1 MGTIRVYLNEYEQ
14 KQLKKL
20 SIKRNE
26 SQSAV
31 IRKLISIEKYAKTLE
46 ILEKNN
52 EINVEYLYHIAQCG
66 NNLNQIAYHLN
77 IGIESPSQTQN
88 RLPKLIEELAQIL
101 NEHKEQIKN
110 KAIKTSIN
118 KKIKRLSPNEN
129 FIGEE
134 NQWMI
139 RK

>member
-14 KQLKKL
+14 RQLKKL

-31 IRKLISIEKYAKTLE
+31 IRKLISVEKYAKTLE

-88 RLPKLIEELAQIL
+88 RLPKLIEELSQIL
-101 NEHKEQIKN
+101 NEHKEHIKN
-110 KAIKTSIN
+110 KAIKTNIN
-118 KKIKRLSPNEN
+118 KKIKRLSPDEN

>member
-14 KQLKKL
+14 RQLKKL

-31 IRKLISIEKYAKTLE
+31 IRKLIAIEKYAKTLE

-88 RLPKLIEELAQIL
+88 RLPKLIEELSQIL
-101 NEHKEQIKN
+101 SEHKEHIKN
-110 KAIKTSIN
+110 KAIKTNIN
-118 KKIKRLSPNEN
+118 KKIKRLSPDEN

-134 NQWMI
+134 NQ
-139 RK
+139 

>member
-14 KQLKKL
+14 RQLKKL

-31 IRKLISIEKYAKTLE
+31 IRKLIAIEKYAKTLE

-88 RLPKLIEELAQIL
+88 RLPKLIEELSQIL
-101 NEHKEQIKN
+101 NEHKEHIKN
-110 KAIKTSIN
+110 KAIKTNIN
-118 KKIKRLSPNEN
+118 KKIKRLSPDEN

-134 NQWMI
+134 NQ
-139 RK
+139 

>member
-14 KQLKKL
+14 RQLKKL

-134 NQWMI
+134 NQ
-139 RK
+139 

>member
-1 MGTIRVYLNEYEQ
+1 YLNEYEQ
-14 KQLKKL
+14 RQLKKL

-88 RLPKLIEELAQIL
+88 RLPKLIEELSQIL
-101 NEHKEQIKN
+101 SEHKEHIKN

-118 KKIKRLSPNEN
+118 KKIKRLSPDEN
-129 FIGEE
+129 FTGEE
-134 NQWMI
+134 NQ
-139 RK
+139 

>member
-14 KQLKKL
+14 RQLKKL

-31 IRKLISIEKYAKTLE
+31 IRKLIAIEKYAKTLE

-88 RLPKLIEELAQIL
+88 RLPKLIEELSQIL
-101 NEHKEQIKN
+101 SEHKEHIKN

-118 KKIKRLSPNEN
+118 KKIKRLSPDEN

>member
-14 KQLKKL
+14 RQLKKL

-31 IRKLISIEKYAKTLE
+31 IRKLIAIEKYAKTLE

-88 RLPKLIEELAQIL
+88 RLPKLIEELSQIL
-101 NEHKEQIKN
+101 NEHKEHIKN

-118 KKIKRLSPNEN
+118 KKIKRLSPDEN

>member
-1 MGTIRVYLNEYEQ
+1 MGTIRVYLNEREQ

-20 SIKRNE
+20 SLKRNE

-46 ILEKNN
+46 VLEKNN

-77 IGIESPSQTQN
+77 IGIESPYQTEN
-88 RLPKLIEELAQIL
+88 RLPKLINELTQIL
-101 NEHKEQIKN
+101 NEHQEQIKN
-110 KAIKTSIN
+110 KAIKTNIN
-118 KKIKRLSPNEN
+118 KKIKRLNDETLQEKEMAQ
-129 FIGEE
+129 GEE
-134 NQWMI
+134 I
-139 RK
+139 

>member
-14 KQLKKL
+14 RQLKKL

-31 IRKLISIEKYAKTLE
+31 IRKLIAIEKYAKTLE

-88 RLPKLIEELAQIL
+88 RLPKLIEELSQIL
-101 NEHKEQIKN
+101 NEHKEHIKN

-118 KKIKRLSPNEN
+118 KKIKRLSPDEN

-134 NQWMI
+134 NQ
-139 RK
+139 

>member
-14 KQLKKL
+14 RQLKKL

-31 IRKLISIEKYAKTLE
+31 IRKLISVEKYAKTLE

-88 RLPKLIEELAQIL
+88 RLPKLIEELSQIL
-101 NEHKEQIKN
+101 SEHKEHIKN
-110 KAIKTSIN
+110 KAIKTNIN
-118 KKIKRLSPNEN
+118 KKIKRLSPDEN

-134 NQWMI
+134 NQ
-139 RK
+139 

>member
-14 KQLKKL
+14 RQLKKL

-88 RLPKLIEELAQIL
+88 RLPKLIEELSQIL
-101 NEHKEQIKN
+101 NEHKEHIKN
-110 KAIKTSIN
+110 KAIKTNIN
-118 KKIKRLSPNEN
+118 KKIKRLSPDEN

-134 NQWMI
+134 NQ
-139 RK
+139 